1 MRIPDD
7 CSRTF
12 RCAVLMLLTVLVSG
26 CAGLGAYREPP
37 RVSLVSIQ
45 PKEMGVLEQRYGL
58 RLRVLNPN
66 DTALPVKGMS
76 YSLRINDHEFAYGVS
91 RQPVTI
97 PPYGEALLDVD
108 VVSNLL
114 SVLQQLQE
122 ADTGKWETL
131 TYQLTGHLSLE
142 NRLGKL
148 PFDYRG
154 ELSYLP
160 GDVAGS
166 RAK

>member
-1 MRIPDD
+1 MRFRREV
-7 CSRTF
+7 SR
-12 RCAVLMLLTVLVSG
+12 RSIRAAVVMLALLLSG
-26 CAGLGAYREPP
+26 CASLGAYSEAP

-45 PKEMGVLEQRYGL
+45 PREMGVLEQRYGL
-58 RLRVLNPN
+58 RLRILNPN
-66 DTALPVKGMS
+66 DTAIPVKGMS

-108 VVSNLL
+108 VMSNLL

-122 ADTGKWETL
+122 ASTGKRETL
-131 TYQLTGHLSLE
+131 TYRLTGSLSLE

-154 ELSYLP
+154 ELNYLP
-160 GDVAGS
+160 SDGVGDPE
-166 RAK
+166 K

>member
-1 MRIPDD
+1 MISPDH
-7 CSRTF
+7 SR
-12 RCAVLMLLTVLVSG
+12 RLHHRVLLVLLTVLVTG
-26 CAGLGAYREPP
+26 CAGPGAYRETP

-58 RLRVLNPN
+58 QLRILNPN
-66 DTALPVKGMS
+66 DTDLPVTGMQ
-76 YSLRINDHEFAYGVS
+76 YALQINDQEFAYGVS

-97 PPYGEALLDVD
+97 PAYGEAVLDVD

-122 ADTGKWETL
+122 ANSGKHDSL
-131 TYQLTGHLSLE
+131 KYRLSGSLSLE

-148 PFDYRG
+148 PFDYHG
-154 ELSYLP
+154 ELNYLP
-160 GDVAGS
+160 AAD
-166 RAK
+166 

>member
-7 CSRTF
+7 INCPY
-12 RCAVLMLLTVLVSG
+12 RCALLVLLAMLVSG
-26 CAGLGAYREPP
+26 CAGPGVYREAP
-37 RVSLVSIQ
+37 RVTLVSIQ

-58 RLRVLNPN
+58 QLRILNPN
-66 DTALPVKGMS
+66 DTALPVKGMQ
-76 YSLRINDHEFAYGVS
+76 YALQINDREFAYGVS

-97 PPYGEALLDVD
+97 PAYGEALLDVD

-122 ADTGKWETL
+122 ANTGKQKSL
-131 TYQLTGHLSLE
+131 KYRLSGSLSLE

-148 PFDYRG
+148 PFDYHG
-154 ELSYLP
+154 ELNYLP
-160 GDVAGS
+160 ATD
-166 RAK
+166 

>member
-1 MRIPDD
+1 MHSPDGIKR
-7 CSRTF
+7 SRC
-12 RCAVLMLLTVLVSG
+12 RALLVLLAVLVSG
-26 CAGLGAYREPP
+26 CAGPGAYRETP

-58 RLRVLNPN
+58 QLRILNPN
-66 DTALPVKGMS
+66 DTDLPVTGMQ
-76 YSLRINDHEFAYGVS
+76 YSLQINDHEFAYGVS

-97 PPYGEALLDVD
+97 PAYGEAVLDVD
-108 VVSNLL
+108 VVSSLL

-122 ADTGKWETL
+122 ADTGKQESL
-131 TYQLTGHLSLE
+131 RYRLSGSLSLK

-154 ELSYLP
+154 ELNYLP
-160 GDVAGS
+160 AAD
-166 RAK
+166 